1 MRVLTEVR
9 ALAHTHAS
17 RAWSP
22 VHVCTAQRR
31 DCEAAARKSSCETHR
46 NPKPPFVARLPP
58 ALCAPSITHHTHVC
72 PITLHHATH
81 SPLPACDPP
90 IPNSSPLRRSASCE
104 GDRRR
109 ALASQEAPAF
119 HRARAGLDQ
128 PCRKLQEHRRD
139 LALTT
144 PTDRAWLTASNAPWA
159 SRGATTHQ

>member
-1 MRVLTEVR
+1 MVTRARVHR
-9 ALAHTHAS
+9 
-17 RAWSP
+17 
-22 VHVCTAQRR
+22 
-31 DCEAAARKSSCETHR
+31 AAARLRSSRTQVLVR
-46 NPKPPFVARLPP
+46 NSPESQTTVRGTAAAPGLI
-58 ALCAPSITHHTHVC
+58 CAPSITHHKHVC
-72 PITLHHATH
+72 PITLHHASH

-128 PCRKLQEHRRD
+128 PCRKLQHTGPR
-139 LALTT
+139 
-144 PTDRAWLTASNAPWA
+144 TDDTHRAWLTASNASWA